1 MPAVCGSAR
10 ARAAQSERATICLQR
25 AAPVRR
31 EGGDRTPAEIVST
44 VKVKRSD
51 LNRYKLELAG
61 SIPKIAGGS
70 DGTRLSGTISRPCTP
85 LP

>member
-1 MPAVCGSAR
+1 M
-10 ARAAQSERATICLQR
+10 
-25 AAPVRR
+25 
-31 EGGDRTPAEIVST
+31 
-44 VKVKRSD
+44 KRSD